1 MSAVEYPSLQAAVL
15 SNYLWLKAYGSE
27 MNTLPMLQWNIAP
40 FYVRGSQEAG
50 GGLPDPSLDGECRD
64 FRVADVY
71 LLAGHDCACTMLVVA
86 GQLATQSRV

>member
-1 MSAVEYPSLQAAVL
+1 
-15 SNYLWLKAYGSE
+15 

-86 GQLATQSRV
+86 GQLATQSPCHVFDERVTNVDVLRSP